1 MAQNRKFATKPD
13 IVQNASVENG
23 YGDISF
29 EDKRCSQE
37 ENYNINLVNPK
48 IGLTTENNGTNRIY
62 TVFLIVNAALGA
74 GLLNFPKSVDE
85 AGGVLV
91 TMIVQLVLLAFI
103 MVALLALAYAADKCG
118 SGAETIQDTMEGM
131 TGRLGRLLT
140 SGCVV
145 TYTFG
150 TTITFLIIIGDQFD
164 NTFKNIYGPNFSEFW
179 YMNRYF
185 TTSVCA
191 CLFILPLCYSKRID
205 FLRIPSSLGV
215 LAIFYLVGLI
225 VYEYY
230 FGNYTPGS
238 IKVKPIRYTDAF
250 LVVPDICFG
259 YQCHVSVIPIYS
271 CMKKRTLKNF
281 TYSVSLAILICAI
294 CYTLSALFG
303 YWTFGSKVDDD
314 VLMSYNGG
322 TLVYAGMY
330 AMALKIITTY
340 PILLFCGRE
349 AVKSVMTDI
358 SIALNSSSWISQYN
372 KKEKYIDVSS
382 NPVIGIATDINKTK
396 DYVLN
401 KSKERHNQ
409 VIDSNIAESTIYTI
423 NRSKEDEYRIGINSS
438 DDLEKINPRTV
449 ANEEQFENKKEI
461 SFRYVCVTIWFV
473 LSLILALL
481 IPNIGDVIKMLGS
494 LAAVFI
500 FIFPGLCMFKIA
512 LKFDPYFLYV
522 KSCII
527 IAISFIFMGLGGF
540 IFGVVFVQAIKSLLL
555 GN

>member
-1 MAQNRKFATKPD
+1 MAQNKQFENKAD
-13 IVQNASVENG
+13 ILQNATMELG
-23 YGDISF
+23 YNDTSS
-29 EDKRCSQE
+29 EDKRFDHE
-37 ENYNINLVNPK
+37 DDTINLINRK
-48 IGLTTENNGTNRIY
+48 TDLMDNDNGTNKIY

-85 AGGVLV
+85 AGGVMV
-91 TMIVQLVLLAFI
+91 TIIVQLILLTFI
-103 MVALLALAYAADKCG
+103 MVALLALAYASDQCG
-118 SGAETIQDTMEGM
+118 SGAGTIQDTMEGM
-131 TGRLGRLLT
+131 TGRFGRVLT
-140 SGCVV
+140 SACVV
-145 TYTFG
+145 IYTFG

-164 NTFKNIYGPNFSEFW
+164 NTFKNIYGSNFNEFW

-185 TTSVCA
+185 TTSLCA

-225 VYEYY
+225 IYEYY
-230 FGNYTPGS
+230 FGSYTPGE
-238 IKVKPIRYTDAF
+238 IKQKPIRYTDAF

-281 TYSVSLAILICAI
+281 THSVSLAILICAC
-294 CYTLSALFG
+294 CYTLSAVYG

-322 TLVYAGMY
+322 SLVYAGMY

-358 SIALNSSSWISQYN
+358 NIAMTSCSWSSQYAN
-372 KKEKYIDVSS
+372 KGSNIDVSS
-382 NPVIGIATDINKTK
+382 NRVVGIATDTNETK
-396 DYVLN
+396 DYVIN
-401 KSKERHNQ
+401 RIKERNNRM
-409 VIDSNIAESTIYTI
+409 IDSNLGETNIYII
-423 NRSKEDEYRIGINSS
+423 NRSKEDESRIGMNTS
-438 DDLEKINPRTV
+438 DNLERISPRTFAV
-449 ANEEQFENKKEI
+449 EEQFENKKEI
-461 SFRYVCVTIWFV
+461 TFRYVCVTIWFG

-555 GN
+555 GD

>member
-1 MAQNRKFATKPD
+1 MYVALRGSTMAQNRKFAIKPD

-23 YGDISF
+23 YSDISF
-29 EDKRCSQE
+29 EDKRCTQE
-37 ENYNINLVNPK
+37 ENDTIKLMNPK
-48 IGLTTENNGTNRIY
+48 IDLTTKNNGTNRIY

-91 TMIVQLVLLAFI
+91 TIIVQLVLLAFI

-118 SGAETIQDTMEGM
+118 SGAETIQETMEGM

-191 CLFILPLCYSKRID
+191 CLFILPLCYSRRID

-238 IKVKPIRYTDAF
+238 IKVKPLRYTDAF
-250 LVVPDICFG
+250 LVVPDVCFG

-281 TYSVSLAILICAI
+281 TYSVSIAILICAI

-314 VLMSYNGG
+314 ILMSYNGG
-322 TLVYAGMY
+322 ALVYAGMY

-349 AVKSVMTDI
+349 AVKSV
-358 SIALNSSSWISQYN
+358 IA
-372 KKEKYIDVSS
+372 DVNNLCNTLYS
-382 NPVIGIATDINKTK
+382 
-396 DYVLN
+396 
-401 KSKERHNQ
+401 
-409 VIDSNIAESTIYTI
+409 IDSNNKVGKDFENASEKRVVRMDYDARKRHAYEIYYSEESGSQIVDD
-423 NRSKEDEYRIGINSS
+423 SKNSS
-438 DDLEKINPRTV
+438 NDLKPESLNNTEQLNNRKETV
-449 ANEEQFENKKEI
+449 
-461 SFRYVCVTIWFV
+461 FRYVCVTIWFG
-473 LSLILALL
+473 LSLALALV

-500 FIFPGLCMFKIA
+500 FIFPGVCMFKCA
-512 LKFDPYFLYV
+512 LKFDPQILYW
-522 KSCII
+522 KSYIP
-527 IAISFIFMGLGGF
+527 IAISFVFMGLGGF
-540 IFGVVFVQAIKSLLL
+540 IFGVVFVQAITSLL
-555 GN
+555 